1 MTDTEKNRL
10 FEGLTE
16 SQAREVQTKLDQGDE
31 IGAEDLA
38 NKFKRE
44 V

>member
-1 MTDTEKNRL
+1 MTDEQKDRL

-16 SQAREVQTKLDQGDE
+16 AQAQEVQTKLDQGDE
-31 IGAEDLA
+31 MGAEDLA

-44 V
+44 G